1 MPRKCCKSGR
11 SNGKRL
17 GFFILLFFSNISPSF
32 FFQLK
37 TTRIKM
43 SQQEDSQDSQELLDE
58 KEECESSP
66 AKKKQSVGTQM
77 DESEDDDD
85 KRFSISA
92 KNKREE
98 EEARKKG
105 EKDPLLLTASKG
117 EANDCPSNCG
127 NCPICLESVGTF
139 YLERAND
146 FKKKIDLKE
155 SGKLT
160 CAEKFAVESNPDFE
174 ARSDCPDG
182 ECRQCNTCLEKEHEE
197 LLKKEKEN
205 LLKQQ
210 QEEEEEE
217 NLSPRER
224 DLNILLS
231 IAKSLAK

>member
-1 MPRKCCKSGR
+1 
-11 SNGKRL
+11 
-17 GFFILLFFSNISPSF
+17 
-32 FFQLK
+32 
-37 TTRIKM
+37 
-43 SQQEDSQDSQELLDE
+43 LDE

-77 DESEDDDD
+77 DESEDHDD

-160 CAEKFAVESNPDFE
+160 CAESEKFCVESNPDFE
-174 ARSDCPDG
+174 TKSDCPDG
-182 ECRQCNTCLEKEHEE
+182 ECRECNTCLEKEHEQ

-205 LLKQQ
+205 LLKEQ
-210 QEEEEEE
+210 EEEE
-217 NLSPRER
+217 NLSPGER
-224 DLNILLS
+224 NLNILLS

>member
-1 MPRKCCKSGR
+1 
-11 SNGKRL
+11 
-17 GFFILLFFSNISPSF
+17 
-32 FFQLK
+32 
-37 TTRIKM
+37 M
-43 SQQEDSQDSQELLDE
+43 SQQEEQQDSQELLDE
-58 KEECESSP
+58 KEECKSSP

-85 KRFSISA
+85 KRFSISS

-98 EEARKKG
+98 KEARKKE
-105 EKDPLLLTASKG
+105 EKDPINLTASEK
-117 EANDCPSNCG
+117 EKDCPGNCG

-146 FKKKIDLKE
+146 LKKKIDLKE

-160 CAEKFAVESNPDFE
+160 CAESEKFCVESNPDFE

-182 ECRQCNTCLEKEHEE
+182 ECRQCNTCLEKKHEK

-210 QEEEEEE
+210 EEEE

-231 IAKSLAK
+231 IAKSMSPTPN